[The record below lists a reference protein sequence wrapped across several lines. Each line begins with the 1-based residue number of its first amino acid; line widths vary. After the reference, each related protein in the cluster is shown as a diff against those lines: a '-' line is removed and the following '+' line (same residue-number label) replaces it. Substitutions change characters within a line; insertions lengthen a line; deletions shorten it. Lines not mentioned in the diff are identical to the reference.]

1 MTIPNLKQR
10 PSSIANSNKR
20 SMHHSP
26 VGCRLS
32 EPHFGIKMTIL
43 WSKHPHLQTHPNNPL
58 FHHFSMVKKKY
69 SKKVFHHFCDDK
81 KKVEEKKKTSSDS
94 PYQAQPLIFRTTQ
107 PAFTS
112 MATRHARPAPPG
124 PPYFCSR
131 KLRSSAAVPP
141 SHVGNPL
148 SHKPTMTGGWFFITP
163 PKSW

>member
-1 MTIPNLKQR
+1 MYTYTCVRRYIMTIPNLKQR
-10 PSSIANSNKR
+10 PSSIANSNKL

-32 EPHFGIKMTIL
+32 EPHFGIKMTII

-58 FHHFSMVKKKY
+58 FHHFSMVKKKTLKRWRR
-69 SKKVFHHFCDDK
+69 KKNMFRL
-81 KKVEEKKKTSSDS
+81 TLPS
-94 PYQAQPLIFRTTQ
+94 PALDTGPL

-141 SHVGNPL
+141 SQPCGQPNVINLP
-148 SHKPTMTGGWFFITP
+148 
-163 PKSW
+163 

>member
-1 MTIPNLKQR
+1 MYTYTCARRYIMMTIPNLNQR

-58 FHHFSMVKKKY
+58 FHHFSMVKIKIKLKK
-69 SKKVFHHFCDDK
+69 SGEK
-81 KKVEEKKKTSSDS
+81 KKKTSSDS
-94 PYQAQPLIFRTTQ
+94 PNQAQPLIFRTTQ

-131 KLRSSAAVPP
+131 KLRSSAALPP

-148 SHKPTMTGGWFFITP
+148 SHKPTMTGGGF
-163 PKSW
+163 S